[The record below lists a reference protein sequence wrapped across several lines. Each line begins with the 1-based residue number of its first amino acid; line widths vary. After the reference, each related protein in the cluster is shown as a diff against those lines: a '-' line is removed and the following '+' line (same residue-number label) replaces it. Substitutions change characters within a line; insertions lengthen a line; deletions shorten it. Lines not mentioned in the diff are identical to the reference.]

1 MNGNKIYNHLMIDG
15 KYNIKKYNNLFKR
28 YKMHVYKS
36 KKHGNK
42 EEKKYYNSIKKDNQ
56 NNKMLK
62 LFNIYKFN

>member
-15 KYNIKKYNNLFKR
+15 KQNIKKYNNLFKR
-28 YKMHVYKS
+28 YKMHVYKN

-42 EEKKYYNSIKKDNQ
+42 EEKKYYNCIKKDNQ

-62 LFNIYKFN
+62 